1 MVRVEELLLD
11 QTQRIEMVRAGEL
24 LLDQTRGLTQ
34 DLTVILDQVD
44 LMHALKDQV
53 HDLQR
58 VLRDPAVDH
67 LRDQADQVV
76 GPMLDQVDHLHAVR
90 IHALHQGQEVAEAFL
105 EVAVHQDLLVE
116 EAVAEEAAEGE
127 VKRSFP

>member
-11 QTQRIEMVRAGEL
+11 QTQRIEMVRAGEP
-24 LLDQTRGLTQ
+24 LLDQTRGLMQ

-44 LMHALKDQV
+44 LMHVLKDQA
-53 HDLQR
+53 HDLLQG
-58 VLRDPAVDH
+58 LRDRAVDH
-67 LRDQADQVV
+67 RQDRVAHLLVLRIRV
-76 GPMLDQVDHLHAVR
+76 HLQEV
-90 IHALHQGQEVAEAFL
+90 EVAEAFL
-105 EVAVHQDLLVE
+105 EVAVHQDPQEE